1 MATHRHLATASR
13 GMVAL
18 ALGALLAFAGC
29 RKSARPQPGGGSKSA
44 SGTSV
49 TLAVIGDIAEEGRT
63 AHARAV
69 AALISSHTPVVTGL
83 ILGGDNARYDGS
95 GTLLEYYTNFYAP
108 PNEAN
113 FGQFDSIAYPQL
125 GNHEY
130 GEADARGYFGYF
142 ATRMK
147 AIAALPTYHGSID
160 SVGRGWYSV
169 DLAGWH
175 IVSLNSNCDAI
186 AGACSA
192 GGAQDVWLSGDL
204 AQHAGMPLIAV
215 WHSPRWTC
223 SVGGHDSDSVMQ
235 NFWARLYAAHA
246 DFVFAGHNHFY
257 QRYRPLGASASA
269 TDDPAAGITEIV
281 VGSGG
286 VSTYDVCPASADPQV
301 AKALGG
307 DASIG
312 VLFLTLASDGGY
324 SWEYRVKSDGSVFDS
339 GAGRS
344 HNSR

>member
-1 MATHRHLATASR
+1 ML
-13 GMVAL
+13 AL
-18 ALGALLAFAGC
+18 ALGTLLAFAGC
-29 RKSARPQPGGGSKSA
+29 RKSARPQPSGGNEPANGA
-44 SGTSV
+44 SV
-49 TLAVIGDIAEEGRT
+49 TLAVVGDIAEQGRT

-69 AALISSHTPVVTGL
+69 AALISSHTPAVSGL
-83 ILGGDNARYDGS
+83 LLGGDNARYDGS
-95 GTLLEYYTNFYAP
+95 GTLLEYYAKIYAP
-108 PNEAN
+108 PGEAN
-113 FGQFDSIAYPQL
+113 FGQFDSISYPQL

-130 GEADARGYFGYF
+130 GEAEARGYFGYF

-169 DLAGWH
+169 DIAGWH

-186 AGACSA
+186 AGACGA
-192 GGAQDVWLSGDL
+192 GGAQDVWLSEDL

-215 WHSPRWTC
+215 WHSARWTC
-223 SVGGHDSDSVMQ
+223 SLGGHGNDPGMQ
-235 NFWARLYAAHA
+235 NFWARLSAAHA
-246 DFVFAGHNHFY
+246 DFVFVGHNHFY

-269 TDDPAAGITEIV
+269 NEDPASGITEIV

-286 VSTYDVCPASADPQV
+286 VTTYDVCPASEDPHV

-312 VLFLTLASDGGY
+312 VLFLTLASTGSY
-324 SWEYRVKSDGSVFDS
+324 NWEYRVKSDGSIFDS
-339 GAGRS
+339 GVGRS
-344 HNSR
+344 HNAR